1 MALASDFW
9 LVWLLALGFFGPR
22 SEEKERNTMQNEMFE
37 FQDAAHQK
45 NDKFEFQNA
54 AKTIQTQRFQLPK
67 RAGMD

>member
-1 MALASDFW
+1 
-9 LVWLLALGFFGPR
+9 
-22 SEEKERNTMQNEMFE
+22 MQNEMFE